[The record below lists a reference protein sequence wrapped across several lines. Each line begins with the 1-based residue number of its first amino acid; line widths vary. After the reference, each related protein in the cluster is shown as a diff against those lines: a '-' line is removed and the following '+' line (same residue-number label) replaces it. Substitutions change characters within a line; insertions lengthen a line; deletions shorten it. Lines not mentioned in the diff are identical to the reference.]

1 MSIKLEKYN
10 PEKHD
15 KHAIANL
22 IYRSDEEMNSLVYGE
37 QERGIKVI
45 TKLMSMDN
53 NYFSSPY

>member
-15 KHAIANL
+15 KHVIANL

-45 TKLMSMDN
+45 TKLIK
-53 NYFSSPY
+53 YI